1 VHQYRAH
8 AKNCDRVRAFYL
20 LVPQIWEFFDV
31 PTTTSLERYIV
42 RKLFL
47 ALLVVFALFVLINA
61 YAGVVADRSPGN
73 EATRAATT
81 GI

>member
-1 VHQYRAH
+1 MHQYRAH
-8 AKNCDRVRAFYL
+8 AENCDRLR
-20 LVPQIWEFFDV
+20 EFFNV
-31 PTTTSLERYIV
+31 PTTTFLERYIV